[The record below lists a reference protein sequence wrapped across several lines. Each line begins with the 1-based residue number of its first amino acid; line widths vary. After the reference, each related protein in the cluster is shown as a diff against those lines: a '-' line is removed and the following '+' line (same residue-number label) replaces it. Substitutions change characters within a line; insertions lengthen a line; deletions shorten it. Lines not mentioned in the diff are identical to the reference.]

1 MASSTAENK
10 TAASPA
16 GILLRHWR
24 DARGK
29 TQLDLSLD
37 AGVSQKHISFV
48 ESGRSTPSRQMLL
61 DLAQAL
67 DVPLRERNA
76 LLVAAGYAPVYSDG
90 ALAGTAMRS
99 INKALQRMLRQ
110 HEPFPAMVMDR
121 YWNVLLTN
129 DAAPR
134 FFNCFIDMAA
144 RQGGRNLL
152 HLMFDPAGMRPFIAN
167 WPDVAKALLA
177 RVYRESL
184 GHLIDA
190 KTKDLLAELSQ
201 YPGVKTEWRAPTP
214 AGTMPII
221 PLAFVKGGVRLSY
234 FSMVT
239 TVGTPQATAAEELRI
254 ECLFPADD
262 VTEEEHVRFVLD
274 NAADASPSQ
283 H

>member
-1 MASSTAENK
+1 MWS
-10 TAASPA
+10 
-16 GILLRHWR
+16 
-24 DARGK
+24 
-29 TQLDLSLD
+29 
-37 AGVSQKHISFV
+37 V
-48 ESGRSTPSRQMLL
+48 
-61 DLAQAL
+61 
-67 DVPLRERNA
+67 
-76 LLVAAGYAPVYSDG
+76 
-90 ALAGTAMRS
+90 
-99 INKALQRMLRQ
+99 NKALQRMLRQ

-144 RQGGRNLL
+144 RQGERNLL

-184 GHLIDA
+184 GHVIDA
-190 KTKDLLAELSQ
+190 KTKDLLAALSQ

-214 AGTMPII
+214 ADTMHII
-221 PLAFVKGGVRLSY
+221 PLAFVKGDVTLSY

-239 TVGTPQATAAEELRI
+239 TVGTPQTTAAEELRI

-262 VTEEEHVRFVLD
+262 LTEQEHIRFVPD
-274 NAADASPSQ
+274 GAADGSSSQ